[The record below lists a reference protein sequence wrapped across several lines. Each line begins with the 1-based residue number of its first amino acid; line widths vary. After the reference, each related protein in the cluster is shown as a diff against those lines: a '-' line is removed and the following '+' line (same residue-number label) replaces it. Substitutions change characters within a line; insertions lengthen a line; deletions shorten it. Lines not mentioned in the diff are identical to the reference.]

1 MENQLGAPKASNPFN
16 PVLYLANTSKGR
28 VSEMKL
34 VLTGNPGTGKTSVA
48 KELARHGFE
57 YISANEIAICGR
69 ACTDCKKIA
78 GKKRY
83 SVDLKK
89 LQKMIAEKIKE
100 SKSECIVEGH
110 LLCEI
115 KLPCDYCVV
124 LRCSP
129 EVLRK
134 RLMKKEKSWKLIEE
148 NIIAEML
155 DYSTQLSEQN
165 YPKQKVCELDT
176 SKLTAKQVAK
186 EIIKFISNKKSK
198 ITLNGISWQKELEA
212 YLTPL

>member
-1 MENQLGAPKASNPFN
+1 
-16 PVLYLANTSKGR
+16 
-28 VSEMKL
+28 
-34 VLTGNPGTGKTSVA
+34 
-48 KELARHGFE
+48 
-57 YISANEIAICGR
+57 
-69 ACTDCKKIA
+69 
-78 GKKRY
+78 
-83 SVDLKK
+83 
-89 LQKMIAEKIKE
+89 
-100 SKSECIVEGH
+100 
-110 LLCEI
+110 
-115 KLPCDYCVV
+115 
-124 LRCSP
+124 
-129 EVLRK
+129 
-134 RLMKKEKSWKLIEE
+134 MKKEKSWKLIEE